1 MNGSILIPEKFKLN
15 GKVINVII
23 DNEYCNDG
31 ELNSYDAPIF
41 GESDFDDKIIR
52 LASTQHDRKISKK
65 DKEVTYFHELVHMIL
80 DSMGKD
86 KLKYDEDFVESFSE
100 KLYEYEKTKQ

>member
-31 ELNSYDAPIF
+31 ELNSYDAPK
-41 GESDFDDKIIR
+41 GRSRQGSLKPGLDR
-52 LASTQHDRKISKK
+52 LLDTAGDRC
-65 DKEVTYFHELVHMIL
+65 DPRVVRDLRL
-80 DSMGKD
+80 DIGPKRRRGHPWR
-86 KLKYDEDFVESFSE
+86 LFAG
-100 KLYEYEKTKQ
+100 